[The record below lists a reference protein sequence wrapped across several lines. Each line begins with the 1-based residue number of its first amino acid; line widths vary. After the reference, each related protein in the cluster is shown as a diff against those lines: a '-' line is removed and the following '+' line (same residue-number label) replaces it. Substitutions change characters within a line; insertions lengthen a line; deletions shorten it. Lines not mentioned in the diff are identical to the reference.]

1 MSRPEPPQA
10 GWWVSLWER
19 FWTLPSAIAFASLL
33 LGLGLPYVDQALGG
47 EHAPAWLFQGGV
59 AGARSLLSSIVGAM
73 ISVTG
78 LVFSITIVTLQL
90 ASSQFS
96 PRVLGAFLD
105 SRIVQVTL
113 GVFTGSF
120 LYSLAVLR
128 AVRGDE
134 TIVVPHLS
142 VTASLLYVLAA
153 VGMFLTFIHHITESI
168 RVTTVMREVREN
180 TLATVRRLTDED
192 LAPEERTTGWSPR
205 PGTPRTEIVMDDR
218 TGYVTVVD
226 GGRLARAGR
235 DHGLVVQLDVAPGQ
249 FLAPRQSLGWVWGH
263 QAADEAVLSTVV
275 SSLELGGER
284 STFHDIAFGLRQLLD
299 IAERALSPGV
309 NDPTTALQAV
319 NELRVLLR
327 CLVERPDPSPYLLE
341 DGEVR
346 AVYRAQKYAGMLA
359 SVVDELLAY
368 GSDAPRILPHLR
380 EVLDDLVEVARPEH
394 RAVTE
399 AQRDRLVDATRTR
412 S

>member
-1 MSRPEPPQA
+1 MTRPEPPRV
-10 GWWVSLWER
+10 GRWVAVWQR
-19 FWTLPSAIAFASLL
+19 FWTLPSAIAAVSLG

-59 AGARSLLSSIVGAM
+59 DGARSLLSSIVGAM

-120 LYSLAVLR
+120 LYALAVLR
-128 AVRGDE
+128 AVRGGE

-153 VGMFLTFIHHITESI
+153 VGMFLAFIHHITESI

-180 TLATVRRLTDED
+180 AVATVRRLTADVEP
-192 LAPEERTTGWSPR
+192 AERTASWSPR
-205 PGTPRTEIVMDDR
+205 PGTPRTEIRFDDR
-218 TGYVTVVD
+218 VGYVRVID
-226 GGRLARAGR
+226 GGGLARLGR
-235 DHGLVVQLDVAPGQ
+235 DHDLVVQLDVAPGD
-249 FLAPRQSLGWVWGH
+249 FLAPGQPIGSAWGH
-263 QAADEAVLSTVV
+263 QAVPDEVLAAVVGA
-275 SSLELGGER
+275 LEVGDER
-284 STFHDIAFGLRQLLD
+284 SSFHDIAFGLRQLLD

-309 NDPTTALQAV
+309 NDPTTALQAI
-319 NELRVLLR
+319 NEMWVVLR
-327 CLVERPDPSPYLLE
+327 CMAQCPDPSPYLVE

-346 AVYRAQKYAGMLA
+346 AVYRAQKYADMLT
-359 SVVDELLAY
+359 SVVDELRAY
-368 GSDAPRILPHLR
+368 GWDAPRVPVRVR
-380 EVLDDLVEVARPEH
+380 ELLDDLAGVARPEH
-394 RAVTE
+394 RSATE
-399 AQRDRLVDATRTR
+399 AQRARLDEPT
-412 S
+412 